1 MGRCEYQSRDI
12 DALIEP
18 TKTFKW
24 GGVIVSHD
32 QYLSMRDNMSER

>member
-24 GGVIVSHD
+24 GGGYCKPRSIPI
-32 QYLSMRDNMSER
+32 NA